1 MFQTEVE
8 FTLPLGYVD
17 ADGTLHRE
25 GVMRRA
31 TAADEILPLRDH
43 RVQANPAYLVVILLS
58 RVITRLDGVEE
69 ITPRTV
75 ESLYAI
81 DLAYLQDLYNQLNG
95 PTTGAGPVQC
105 PNCQHQFVPDVI
117 HEVGSNGLGG
127 SLATPSTNS
136 WEK

>member
-17 ADGTLHRE
+17 ADGGLHRS

-58 RVITRLDGVEE
+58 RVITRLEGVEE
-69 ITPRTV
+69 ITPRTI
-75 ESLYAI
+75 EGLFAT

-95 PTTGAGPVQC
+95 PPAVAGEPVRC
-105 PNCQHQFVPDVI
+105 PQCQHEFVP
-117 HEVGSNGLGG
+117 EPAPEMGSNGLGG
-127 SLATPSTNS
+127 SLATPLRSS
-136 WEK
+136 

>member
-17 ADGTLHRE
+17 AGGTLHRD
-25 GVMRRA
+25 GIMRRA

-43 RVQANPAYLVVILLS
+43 RVQANLAYLVVILLS

-69 ITPRTV
+69 ITPRTI
-75 ESLYAI
+75 EGLYAT
-81 DLAYLQDLYNQLNG
+81 DLAYLQDLYNRLNG
-95 PTTGAGPVQC
+95 PATSPVQC
-105 PNCQHQFVPDVI
+105 PNCQHQFVPDQAQ
-117 HEVGSNGLGG
+117 EAGSNGLGG
-127 SLATPSTNS
+127 SLATPLTNS

>member
-17 ADGTLHRE
+17 ASGTLHRN

-43 RVQANPAYLVVILLS
+43 RVQANPAYLVLILLS
-58 RVITRLDGVEE
+58 RVITHLEGVEE
-69 ITPRTV
+69 ITPRTI
-75 ESLYAI
+75 EGLFAT

-95 PTTGAGPVQC
+95 PPPGAATESVRC
-105 PNCQHQFVPDVI
+105 PQCQHEFVP
-117 HEVGSNGLGG
+117 EQSFAAGSNGLGG
-127 SLATPSTNS
+127 SLATPSS
-136 WEK
+136 S